1 MRAIALVF
9 IYPLVLTWMT
19 ISCLTGVVT
28 SVILRLPQFTLGFVP
43 GKMWAPLT
51 MWLLGIKVK
60 VVGLENIDQEQ
71 HGIFVSNHGSYLDI
85 PVSVM
90 SIPLKMNFI
99 AKKELRHVPVVGWYI
114 SATKQIFVDR
124 KNRTLAMKS
133 MQEAARRINAGKNV
147 LSYAEGSRSKD
158 GAIHTFRRG
167 AFIIA
172 KEGDVRITPIA
183 IQGAYE
189 CLPPTSFFTKRGT
202 ITLVIGEA
210 FRPSD
215 FPEKSAEQLSE
226 FTRQKVIALQA
237 SVR

>member
-1 MRAIALVF
+1 MRAIVLVF
-9 IYPLVLTWMT
+9 VYPLVLLWMT

-28 SVILRLPQFTLGFVP
+28 SVILRLPEFTLGFVP

-60 VVGLENIDQEQ
+60 VIGLENIDKEK

-90 SIPLKMNFI
+90 SIPLNLNFFV
-99 AKKELRHVPVVGWYI
+99 KEELRHVPVVGWYI

-124 KNRTLAMKS
+124 KNRTRAMKS

-158 GAIHTFRRG
+158 GAIQTFRRG

-172 KEGDVRITPIA
+172 KEGDVRITPFA
-183 IQGAYE
+183 IQGAHE
-189 CLPPTSFFTKRGT
+189 CLPPKSFFTKRGT

-215 FPEKSAEQLSE
+215 FPDKSVEKLAE